1 MVTLR
6 DMNYFELL
14 DLPFAYSIDK
24 GLLKRNFLM
33 KSKEA
38 HPDFFTQDSD
48 EAQSAALELSAK
60 LNDAYQILNND
71 ERRLNYILEQRGVV
85 LKDEKHQLSNVFL
98 MEMMDLNESLDELN
112 PVDAVALKGIQEQVN
127 TAMQHNDQQMGEAI
141 ALAEQNKWQDADKA
155 NLKEIFYRR
164 KYLLRILEKLATF
177 ALHK

>member
-1 MVTLR
+1 MVPLMET
-6 DMNYFELL
+6 NYFELL
-14 DLPFAYSIDK
+14 NVPFAYALDK
-24 GLLKRNFLM
+24 GLLKRNFLI

-48 EAQSAALELSAK
+48 EAQSAALDQSAK

-98 MEMMDLNESLDELN
+98 MEMMDLNELLDELN
-112 PVDAVALKGIQEQVN
+112 PGDAVSLKRIQEQVN
-127 TAMQHNDQQMGEAI
+127 TAMQHNDQQIGEAI
-141 ALAEQNKWQDADKA
+141 VMAEHNQWQDADKS

-164 KYLLRILEKLATF
+164 KYLLRILEKLSTF
-177 ALHK
+177 AIHK